1 MYICISF
8 SDVHCKRC
16 IIDLM
21 GRISEAYIEDSKQ
34 DSFIKDLMQL
44 DVPNL
49 FPVQSPE
56 GDDLSIQKSFVDM
69 ISTFVRKNVLKE
81 TILKQVVEIMVCTY
95 ICNILA
101 LYKCTIYMYFTC
113 VCMWFRYTF
122 NCCTTLYTCMFISIC
137 IDTKIGDEMIIIFCY

>member
-1 MYICISF
+1 
-8 SDVHCKRC
+8 
-16 IIDLM
+16 M

-69 ISTFVRKNVLKE
+69 ISTFVRKNALKE

-101 LYKCTIYMYFTC
+101 LYKCAIYMYFTC
-113 VCMWFRYTF
+113 VCM
-122 NCCTTLYTCMFISIC
+122 
-137 IDTKIGDEMIIIFCY
+137 